1 MKEVS
6 KDASWEVK
14 LFLIVY
20 VSRVP
25 RTNYRNYRCES
36 EWQAGSAAQCGDV
49 LVPNPERL
57 SVWDSKPSPTS
68 SPLIDPL

>member
-14 LFLIVY
+14 VFLIVY
-20 VSRVP
+20 VSRSP
-25 RTNYRNYRCES
+25 RANYRDYRCES

-49 LVPNPERL
+49 LVPNP
-57 SVWDSKPSPTS
+57 
-68 SPLIDPL
+68 

>member
-20 VSRVP
+20 VTRVP
-25 RTNYRNYRCES
+25 RANYRCES

-57 SVWDSKPSPTS
+57 SVWDSKPSPTNS
-68 SPLIDPL
+68 VLIDPL